1 MDGRSTATAI
11 APTVPASSAAAATQ
25 ARAAEPGA
33 APARVRPRALRRKRR
48 RPLIS
53 PLTRRVLTVN
63 VFALGTLVAGVLYLG
78 QYEDRLITTELQ
90 ALRTQAEI
98 FAGALGQGAI
108 GSGPD
113 GTQQLQDD
121 VARSMLR
128 RLVEPT
134 RGRAR
139 LYGSDGSLIV
149 DSRSL
154 VGPGGVVEMEYL
166 TPPAETGIVE
176 RTVFAAY
183 DSIMRIVQSRREYE
197 RYVEKPVQHAT
208 DYEEVIEAFAG
219 ETVNALRSDGHGGLV
234 IGVAAPVQRFKQI
247 HAVVLLTE
255 NSANIDDAVRQVRL
269 DILKVFLLA
278 LTVTVALSL
287 YLAGTIARPV
297 RRLAAAAERVRRGRG
312 RNRAI
317 PDFTWRGDEIGDL
330 SSALGDMTRALGER
344 MEAIE
349 SFAADVAH
357 EIKNPLT
364 SLRSAVET
372 AAKVENPEQ
381 QRHLMQIILDDVQR
395 LDRLISDI
403 SDASRLDAELM
414 RARMERL
421 DLGKLLQTLVSIRA
435 DTATADQPKLALT
448 LQDGADFT
456 IAGLE
461 GRLVEVFENLISNAF
476 SFSPPGSTVHISAR
490 REGDEV
496 AVEVEDEGP
505 GIPDANLETIFQ
517 RFYTERPEGERFG
530 KHSGLGLSISR
541 QICEAH
547 GGTLAASNRRDEKD
561 QILGA
566 RFTVRLPAE

>member
-1 MDGRSTATAI
+1 MDGRSQVTAI
-11 APTVPASSAAAATQ
+11 DAAVPVPATPRAADAAAAPKP
-25 ARAAEPGA
+25 AL
-33 APARVRPRALRRKRR
+33 APPRATRKRR
-48 RPLIS
+48 RPLVS

-63 VFALGTLVAGVLYLG
+63 VFALATLVAGVLYLG
-78 QYEDRLITTELQ
+78 QYEDRLITTEVE

-113 GTQQLQDD
+113 GSQQLMDD

-139 LYGSDGSLIV
+139 LYGSDGTLIF

-166 TPPAETGIVE
+166 TPPAETGAIE
-176 RTVFAAY
+176 RTIFATY
-183 DSIMRIVQSRREYE
+183 DWVMRIVQTRREYE
-197 RYVEKPVQHAT
+197 PYVEKPVQHAT

-219 ETVNALRSDGHGGLV
+219 ETVSALRSDGHGGLV
-234 IGVAAPVQRFKQI
+234 LGVAAPVQRFKQI

-255 NSANIDDAVRQVRL
+255 NSGNIDAAVRQVRL

-317 PDFTWRGDEIGDL
+317 PDFAWRGDEIGDL
-330 SSALGDMTRALGER
+330 SLALRDMTRALGER

-372 AAKVENPEQ
+372 AAKVDNPEQ
-381 QRHLMQIILDDVQR
+381 QRRLMQIILDDVQR

-414 RARMERL
+414 RARMERV
-421 DLGKLLQTLVSIRA
+421 DLGKLLQTLVGIRSDA
-435 DTATADQPKLALT
+435 AAEQQPRLSLT
-448 LQDGADFT
+448 LQPGADFT
-456 IAGLE
+456 LAGLE
-461 GRLVEVFENLISNAF
+461 TRLVEVFENLIANAF
-476 SFSPPGSTVHISAR
+476 SFSPPGGAVRISAR
-490 REGDEV
+490 REDDEV
-496 AVEVEDEGP
+496 VIEVEDDGP
-505 GIPDANLETIFQ
+505 GIPEANLETIFQ
-517 RFYTERPEGERFG
+517 RFYTERPAGERFG
-530 KHSGLGLSISR
+530 RHSGLGLSISR

-547 GGTLAASNRRDEKD
+547 GGTVTASNCRDD
-561 QILGA
+561 SGRIRGA

>member
-1 MDGRSTATAI
+1 MDGRSQVTAI
-11 APTVPASSAAAATQ
+11 ES
-25 ARAAEPGA
+25 A
-33 APARVRPRALRRKRR
+33 APATAPPATVPPPAARPREDARGASLGRKRR
-48 RPLIS
+48 RGLIS

-78 QYEDRLITTELQ
+78 QYEERLVRSELQ
-90 ALRTQAEI
+90 ALRTQAEV

-108 GSGPD
+108 GAGPD
-113 GTQQLQDD
+113 GSQQLLDD

-166 TPPAETGIVE
+166 TPPAEIGVIE
-176 RTVFAAY
+176 RSVFAAY
-183 DSIMRIVQSRREYE
+183 DWVMRIVQTRREYE
-197 RYVEKPVQHAT
+197 LYVEKPVQHAT
-208 DYEEVIEAFAG
+208 DYEEIIEAFAG
-219 ETVNALRSDGHGGLV
+219 ETVNQLRSDGAGGLV
-234 IGVAAPVQRFKQI
+234 MGVAAPVQRFKQI

-255 NSANIDDAVRQVRL
+255 NSANIDAAVRQVRL

-317 PDFTWRGDEIGDL
+317 PDFAWRGDEIGDL
-330 SSALGDMTRALGER
+330 SSALRDMTRALGER

-372 AAKVENPEQ
+372 AARVDNPEQ
-381 QRHLMQIILDDVQR
+381 QRRLMQIILDDVQR

-414 RARMERL
+414 RARMEKL
-421 DLGKLLQTLVSIRA
+421 DLGKLLQTLVGIRA
-435 DTATADQPKLALT
+435 ESGANPSQPQLILAV
-448 LQDGADFT
+448 QEGADFT
-456 IAGLE
+456 LPGLE
-461 GRLVEVFENLISNAF
+461 GRLVEVFDNLIANAF
-476 SFSPPGSTVHISAR
+476 SFSPPGGTVSISAK
-490 REGDEV
+490 REGEEV
-496 AVEVEDEGP
+496 VVEVEDQGP
-505 GIPDANLETIFQ
+505 GIPEENLETIFQ
-517 RFYTERPEGERFG
+517 RFYTERPAGERFG

-547 GGTLAASNRRDEKD
+547 GGILTASNRRDPSGRV
-561 QILGA
+561 IGA